1 MFLKCVTKPSIPLRS
16 VFQRNIKTS
25 SIQYSD
31 NEKSGQDEKS
41 DKKINVEVEE
51 VSKKEKNLYEHLEI
65 DPSGNLFNKN
75 YREIENENCFNVCL
89 EFCSPVC
96 LYGCE
101 KFPVFTTGCWM

>member
-25 SIQYSD
+25 SIQFND

-75 YREIENENCFNVCL
+75 YKEIENENCFNVCL

-101 KFPVFTTGCWM
+101 KIPVFATGCWM